1 MEKELK
7 WAVLGT
13 GVIANEMAQAL
24 SKMGKHLYAV
34 GNRTHEKAVRF
45 AEKYDVP
52 KVYDDFHEMFTDQQV
67 DVIYI
72 TTPHNTHIEFVR
84 EALKNKK
91 HVLCE
96 KSITLNSLE
105 LDEAFELA
113 EKNGVIFAEAMTI
126 WHMPLYKK
134 LWKLIKAGETGN
146 YDMATAKQREVVKEW
161 ITTGIPALGK
171 VQMIQLNFGSYKEYD
186 MKNRFFN
193 MELAGG
199 ALLDIGVY
207 ALSIA
212 RSFME
217 SQPDQILSQ
226 VKYAPSGV
234 DEQAGIL
241 LMNKEGQM
249 ATLALSLHSKQP
261 KRAVISCEKGYIE
274 IMEYPRADKAIIVE
288 AESGKTHT
296 IEIGDTKNAL
306 YYELKDMEQAVK
318 ENNPSIMRVQDT
330 ADVMSL
336 MTQIRQ
342 DWGMKY
348 PEEESTK

>member
-34 GNRTHEKAVRF
+34 GNRTHEKAVLF

-52 KVYDDFHEMFTDQQV
+52 KVYDDFHEMFVDQQV

-72 TTPHNTHIEFVR
+72 TTPHITHIEFVR

-146 YDMATAKQREVVKEW
+146 YDMATAKQREAVKEW

-226 VKYAPSGV
+226 VKYAPSGA

-274 IMEYPRADKAIIVE
+274 IMEYPRADKAVILE
-288 AESGKTHT
+288 AETGKVYEVTAGKTT
-296 IEIGDTKNAL
+296 DALQYEIMDMERAILTGDTK
-306 YYELKDMEQAVK
+306 E
-318 ENNPSIMRVQDT
+318 MRQSDT
-330 ADVMSL
+330 ADVMEI
-336 MTQIRQ
+336 MTHFRKE
-342 DWGMKY
+342 WGMKY
-348 PEEESTK
+348 PGEIW